1 MKTAKTLKELIE
13 YEKLLASLQIE
24 YEHKLHE
31 NNMNEH
37 QRKRLIVVTNL
48 IQEERNKINTIKYR
62 PL

>member
-1 MKTAKTLKELIE
+1 MKNAKTLKELVE

-31 NNMNEH
+31 NYNEN

-48 IQEERNKINTIKYR
+48 IQEERNKINTIKYK
-62 PL
+62 PV